1 MKNYRRP
8 LILLFACA
16 AATWGL
22 RFAAHPTQTS
32 SKDFF
37 LPILILLPIFVGI
50 EYLHQ
55 SRVTAM
61 RTLATRW
68 SFQYSAGDPQIW
80 AGRRSPVHYPPEFKM
95 RCYPV
100 YAMSKVWNVIDGE
113 RNGIRVLIF
122 DSRIGTGRGARYCTF
137 FAVQT
142 SENLFKRVS
151 SREKIAQ
158 RAGWTAVYRIPFIG
172 IRPWTLSITRIEELL
187 NNL

>member
-1 MKNYRRP
+1 MKNYHRP

-16 AATWGL
+16 AVTWGL

-37 LPILILLPIFVGI
+37 LPILVFLPIFVGI

-55 SRVTAM
+55 SRVKAM

-68 SFQYSAGDPQIW
+68 NFQYSAGDSQIW
-80 AGRRSPVHYPPEFKM
+80 AWRRSPVHYPPEFKM

-100 YAMSKVWNVIDGE
+100 YDMGKMWNVIDGE
-113 RNGIRVLIF
+113 RNGIRVLFF

-137 FAVQT
+137 FAIQT

-172 IRPWTLSITRIEELL
+172 IRPWTLRITRIEELL
-187 NNL
+187 SNL